1 MSSQRSAASSK
12 LCRIR
17 LVGAIASRA
26 EWCERFQETRK
37 TSRKTC
43 REKTAEREA
52 LFKLKKEQGEKPCS
66 ENCVDPFVSP
76 KIGFDLD

>member
-1 MSSQRSAASSK
+1 MGMS
-12 LCRIR
+12 
-17 LVGAIASRA
+17 VSRD
-26 EWCERFQETRK
+26 K

-43 REKTAEREA
+43 REKTAAREA
-52 LFKLKKEQGEKPCS
+52 LLKLKKEQGEKPCS

>member
-1 MSSQRSAASSK
+1 
-12 LCRIR
+12 
-17 LVGAIASRA
+17 LVGAIASAASRA
-26 EWCERFQETRK
+26 EWVWNVFERQE
-37 TSRKTC
+37 KTC
-43 REKTAEREA
+43 REKTAAREA